1 MKIMAVLNALRS
13 PAFQAELGI
22 GSSTGSSSPRD
33 SETGYQMASETGSIS
48 SSMSGGSHDHHPDMP
63 PPPPAPSWSQSDTMP
78 RDYNVSMN
86 AFVVVVSKRKFVIL
100 VAATLSLCCG
110 CDRFSLDR
118 LPGGRAAEIDPIEFE
133 YVT

>member
-63 PPPPAPSWSQSDTMP
+63 PPPPPPSWSQSDTMP
-78 RDYNVSMN
+78 RDYNVSIN

-100 VAATLSLCCG
+100 VAASLSL
-110 CDRFSLDR
+110 SLV
-118 LPGGRAAEIDPIEFE
+118 GKGR
-133 YVT
+133 

>member
-1 MKIMAVLNALRS
+1 MITSTGALQSASEQERMKIMAVLNALRS

-63 PPPPAPSWSQSDTMP
+63 PPPPPPSWSQSDTMP

-100 VAATLSLCCG
+100 VAATLSL
-110 CDRFSLDR
+110 SLVGKG
-118 LPGGRAAEIDPIEFE
+118 P
-133 YVT
+133 

>member
-63 PPPPAPSWSQSDTMP
+63 PPPPPPSWSQSDTMP

-86 AFVVVVSKRKFVIL
+86 ASVVVVSKRKFLIL
-100 VAATLSLCCG
+100 VAATLSLSRVG
-110 CDRFSLDR
+110 KG
-118 LPGGRAAEIDPIEFE
+118 P
-133 YVT
+133 